1 MLFAGCRRADT
12 GSGRFDALVTFLREP
27 RIVKATKLAV
37 QRMHWMCV
45 SVGAQSSVPGPET
58 GMVNARI
65 FLALYMC
72 MYYPDKVF
80 DGQNRD
86 LEENLIQHAT
96 NVCRSFNMLCA
107 YVQNDGY
114 LRLDRPLV
122 KQQALGFVDKV
133 RARAGLDLPRLGL
146 PDKCFFARQ
155 LMLYLQSFKAWKIPD
170 QARLL
175 GRIWTAYFELIR
187 YEDFSPD
194 PLVRAEF
201 ERQKERLR
209 AKYKD
214 VGGTAAVDVM
224 DMYLPIFREEETLHL
239 FGYLKWHAYLDNWMR
254 STHAPRSKA
263 LHRLRYALRKA
274 QRELRQTPVNSPAR
288 QRASA
293 RVLDIRQRIF
303 NVGGQD
309 AITRYDLF
317 EPVAA

>member
-1 MLFAGCRRADT
+1 
-12 GSGRFDALVTFLREP
+12 
-27 RIVKATKLAV
+27 
-37 QRMHWMCV
+37 
-45 SVGAQSSVPGPET
+45 
-58 GMVNARI
+58 
-65 FLALYMC
+65 
-72 MYYPDKVF
+72 
-80 DGQNRD
+80 
-86 LEENLIQHAT
+86 
-96 NVCRSFNMLCA
+96 
-107 YVQNDGY
+107 
-114 LRLDRPLV
+114 
-122 KQQALGFVDKV
+122 
-133 RARAGLDLPRLGL
+133 
-146 PDKCFFARQ
+146 
-155 LMLYLQSFKAWKIPD
+155 MLYLQSFKAWKIPD